1 MVGSRET
8 QAVPLTGCCILVKKK
23 NKEEKKV
30 LDYYDGSVF
39 VITAIMTYDDENKI
53 NDIYFTCFGI
63 SRPHFFFFFALWD
76 LVSFGFYQTGSRNI
90 QDQSKVMMKMC

>member
-1 MVGSRET
+1 MHGWVQRDASSAIDWLLYFGE
-8 QAVPLTGCCILVKKK
+8 KKK

-53 NDIYFTCFGI
+53 NDIYFTFWYFSSTFFLLSGI
-63 SRPHFFFFFALWD
+63 WFP
-76 LVSFGFYQTGSRNI
+76 LVFIKLDPEIYRTRQRS
-90 QDQSKVMMKMC
+90 